1 MNRLLNGLL
10 NNVTCY
16 CTVIAAQNEMVCVYK
31 NSDNVINCF
40 NPKQNNCYYVFVN
53 LLHKLFLYIAHQN

>member
-1 MNRLLNGLL
+1 MDCSI
-10 NNVTCY
+10 NVTCY

-31 NSDNVINCF
+31 NSYNVINCF
-40 NPKQNNCYYVFVN
+40 TAKQNNCYYVIDN